1 MNRIAAAFALAML
14 SFAAVAKDKDVVV
27 CETCKDSGEIKET
40 CKLCRGTKYVW
51 KCNKPDTT
59 SRRGRI
65 VVHDWEEEQN
75 ARANEKGSEFC
86 GYGSTY
92 KPIHKAC
99 KGTRK
104 RMSCPGCAAGKSKSK
119 STGKVSVPCPD
130 CDGKGHLKT
139 TYYLVRDSRWISPEE
154 KEYVFEKMDKPGTGP
169 DKRVRPNVF
178 KRKMTGEQLE
188 DFKVINQDGKAFTSL
203 DELKE
208 FIKNNKTRIVT
219 NPTAF
224 RDGVDET
231 GRRKPAQ
238 KAPEMSEEEFQLQ
251 MEADE
256 ADMEETF
263 RRKYG
268 GQADE

>member
-1 MNRIAAAFALAML
+1 MNRIVAAFAFAML
-14 SFAAVAKDKDVVV
+14 SFAAVAKDGDDVV
-27 CETCKDSGEIKET
+27 CKTCKDVGEVKET
-40 CKLCRGTKYVW
+40 CPLCRGTKYMW
-51 KCNKPDTT
+51 TCNKPDTT
-59 SRRGRI
+59 SKRGRF

-75 ARANEKGSEFC
+75 ARANERDSKYC

-92 KPIHKAC
+92 KAIHKSC

-104 RMSCPGCAAGKSKSK
+104 RINCTRCATGKSKSK
-119 STGKVSVPCPD
+119 STGKIMVPCPD
-130 CDGKGHLKT
+130 CDGKKHLKKT
-139 TYYLVRDSRWISPEE
+139 CYLVRDSRWISPEE

-178 KRKMTGEQLE
+178 KGRMTGEQLE
-188 DFKVINQDGKAFTSL
+188 NFKAINQDGKAFDSL

-224 RDGVDET
+224 RDGVDEG
-231 GRRKPAQ
+231 GRRKPTQ
-238 KAPEMSEEEFQLQ
+238 EAPEMSEEEFQLQ

-268 GQADE
+268 GQAGD